1 MARIPIESNCRELVD
16 NMADLAHFGPIHYT
30 RNIYEFRNVQKG
42 HIFQQYMSGA
52 HDLLTDGDI
61 PMTSVA
67 TYEGPAYM
75 TTTMTGAMDGTPMT
89 VHLLVS
95 HVPVHTELFHINFGV
110 MIKKV
115 EGLSDEASQEML
127 DGYFQ
132 TNIDAFQQDVAV
144 WNNKVRVDN
153 PLMCDGDGPINMV
166 RKWYSQFY
174 MDVADIPAS
183 LVAEKEH
190 TSIEKHAP

>member
-1 MARIPIESNCRELVD
+1 MQD
-16 NMADLAHFGPIHYT
+16 
-30 RNIYEFRNVQKG
+30 G
-42 HIFQQYMSGA
+42 HVFKQFMSGG
-52 HDLLTDGDI
+52 HDLLTEGDV

-110 MIKKV
+110 MVKKV
-115 EGLSDEASQEML
+115 KGKSEAESQAML
-127 DGYFQ
+127 DQYFQ
-132 TNIDAFQQDVAV
+132 TNIDAFQQDVDV

-174 MDVADIPAS
+174 LDVADIPPS
-183 LVAEKEH
+183 LVAHKEH
-190 TSIEKHAP
+190 RTI